1 MRPILTLAI
10 LGLAAL
16 GAATSA
22 LAAGEVYKWTDDAG
36 VVQYT
41 DYAPANRAF
50 EKLKT
55 PGSKA
60 ATPVPEAAAPEAAAE
75 AAPVADAPAQGSAD
89 ANCAAARQNV
99 DNISRFADVTMDRDG
114 DGTPEKRTAEQRI
127 EELRRNE
134 QLVSLYCPKD
144 AAAADGQ

>member
-16 GAATSA
+16 VAATSA
-22 LAAGEVYKWTDDAG
+22 LAGEVYKWTDDAG

-41 DYAPANRAF
+41 DYAPEGRAF

-55 PGSKA
+55 PGSKPA
-60 ATPVPEAAAPEAAAE
+60 APVQEAPVAEAAADAATVAE
-75 AAPVADAPAQGSAD
+75 APAQGSAE

-99 DNISRFADVTMDRDG
+99 DNISRFADVTMDRNG
-114 DGTPEKRTAEQRI
+114 DGVPEKLSAEQRI

-134 QLVSLYCPKD
+134 QLVSLYCAKD
-144 AAAADGQ
+144 AAAAEGG